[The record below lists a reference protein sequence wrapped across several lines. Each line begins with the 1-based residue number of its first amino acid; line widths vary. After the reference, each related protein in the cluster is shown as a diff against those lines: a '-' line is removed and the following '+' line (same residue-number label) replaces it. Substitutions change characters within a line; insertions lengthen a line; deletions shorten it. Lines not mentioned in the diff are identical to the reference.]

1 MHKGLSIGFIIFAL
15 FIFCNFPAIV
25 AADADITIDAKAGFE
40 NKVKYNRGVPV
51 QITAS
56 NNGSAFS
63 GDLVIDYAESYNIG
77 SGLSVPLELDAGETK
92 TFNISLPGM
101 QDDGYNGVTAN
112 QTIFLYEG
120 GWKDGDSI
128 KFSGSKSLKPN
139 YYFADILFIGT
150 LTVNADRL
158 RSLPELLTA
167 MNAKPEVF
175 NFSQQGDMPLPSDE
189 LALDSLD
196 YLIID
201 DYPYSDLSAETQQAV
216 MSWLQQGGNIIVGA
230 GSNLQAST
238 GNFADMLP
246 LELSSSE
253 ETTVPGFENP
263 LEVFQT
269 ELNEGGEG
277 LLEEDGKVFA
287 AVASVGAGKIY
298 QTAFSLGNESVTSQ
312 EGFGALMS
320 TLLINDQAGQSFQT
334 DQSIKERM
342 TYEIGMTNELF
353 ESFAVSKTLMF
364 LIILLYIILVVP
376 VLYVVLVKKDKRE
389 FAWIAIPAISILA
402 SLGIFAAGAK
412 DRIANPQVQQTAFY
426 EVDGGG
432 GLNGYYMNTLLS
444 NRSGDYQFSS
454 PATTTMTATSGN
466 QFSNGN
472 THNNAVLQKGSG
484 SSELTVRD
492 MRYWSVASIIGESYI
507 NGTGQFDIQLSIEN
521 GQLTGTVQNGF
532 PFRVTDASIWTGTRL
547 LALGDFNPDE
557 EKQINETIQRDML
570 QPISPISYGF
580 GNQMIGS
587 DGELLEARKQS
598 ALAMVYEHLGNKSS
612 MPYIIG
618 YTSDA
623 ITPVSLVEQDAR
635 VSAVNLLAQSFE
647 PTLNFEG
654 DVTINSENFSVD
666 VTVLSD
672 QGHIDNF
679 PQNPQYYGF
688 EPGQYLIRYELPS
701 KLASSDS
708 DWSNLGIRSISQDV
722 EFAIFRFDTKEFEE
736 LPAGSFDL
744 TENIQNYLSDEGI
757 IEIRINK
764 NAQNGYSEITLPQIE
779 LEGVVAP

>member
-1 MHKGLSIGFIIFAL
+1 MHKRLAIGFIIFSL

-25 AADADITIDAKAGFE
+25 SAEADITIDAKAGFQ

-63 GDLVIDYAESYNIG
+63 GDMVIDYAESYNIG
-77 SGLSVPLELDAGETK
+77 SGLSVPLELETGETK

-101 QDDGYNGVTAN
+101 QDPGYYGGTVN

-120 GWKDGDSI
+120 GWEEGKSI

-139 YYFADILFIGT
+139 YYYADILFIGT
-150 LTVNADRL
+150 LTQNADRL
-158 RSLPELLTA
+158 RSLPELFTSN
-167 MNAKPEVF
+167 NAKPEIF
-175 NFSQQGDMPLPSDE
+175 NFSQQGDMPLPFDE

-201 DYPYSDLSAETQQAV
+201 DYPYSDLSLETQQAV
-216 MSWLQQGGNIIVGA
+216 MSWLQQGGNIVVGA

-238 GNFADMLP
+238 GNLADMLP
-246 LELSSSE
+246 LQLSSSA
-253 ETTVPGFENP
+253 ETAIPGFENP
-263 LEVFQT
+263 VEVFQA
-269 ELNEGGEG
+269 ELNDGGEI
-277 LLEEDGKVFA
+277 LLEEDGRIFA
-287 AVASVGAGKIY
+287 AVTSEGAGKIY
-298 QTAFSLGNESVTSQ
+298 QTAFSLGNEMVTTQ
-312 EGFGALMS
+312 EGYGALMS
-320 TLLINDQAGQSFQT
+320 TLLINEQTGQSFQT

-353 ESFAVSKTLMF
+353 ESFAVSRTVMF
-364 LIILLYIILVVP
+364 LIIILYIILVVP
-376 VLYVVLVKKDKRE
+376 VLYMVLVKKDKRE

-412 DRIANPQVQQTAFY
+412 DRIANPQIQQTAFY

-432 GLNGYYMNTLLS
+432 LNGFYMNTLLS
-444 NRSGDYQFSS
+444 NRSGNYQFSS
-454 PATTTMTATSGN
+454 PVATTMTATSVN

-484 SSELTVRD
+484 SSVLTVRD

-507 NGTGQFDIQLSIEN
+507 SGTGQFDIQLSLEN
-521 GQLTGTVQNGF
+521 GQLTGTVRNGF

-557 EKQINETIQRDML
+557 EKQITEMIQRDLL
-570 QPISPISYGF
+570 QPISPISYGY

-587 DGELLEARKQS
+587 GEELLEARKQS
-598 ALAMVYEHLGNKSS
+598 ALAMVYEHLENKSS
-612 MPYIIG
+612 TPYLIA

-647 PTLNFEG
+647 PNLNFEG
-654 DVTINSENFSVD
+654 DVVINSVNFSVD
-666 VTVLSD
+666 VTALSD
-672 QGHIDNF
+672 QGYIENF
-679 PQNPQYYGF
+679 PENPQFYGF

-701 KLASSDS
+701 TLADS
-708 DWSNLGIRSISQDV
+708 DPDWSKLGIRSISADV
-722 EFAIFRFDTKEFEE
+722 EFAIFRLDTQEFED
-736 LPAGSFDL
+736 LPAGSLDL
-744 TENIQNYLSDEGI
+744 TENISNYLSDDGA
-757 IEIRINK
+757 IEIRISK